1 MKKMTLTEFDVPA
14 VNVGGNFSIQPDE
27 YLDKITINKII
38 VLPLCNIQG
47 NIESKTAKDSVII
60 VLEGSGSMEVNGTR
74 VPVKSGD
81 VIQIKADETFNITND
96 TLDSS
101 LQFISLFPKK

>member
-1 MKKMTLTEFDVPA
+1 MTLTDFDVA
-14 VNVGGNFSIQPDE
+14 TVNVGGNFSIQPDE
-27 YLDKITINKII
+27 YLDSITINRIV
-38 VLPLCNIQG
+38 VLPLCHIQG

-60 VLEGSGSMEVNGTR
+60 ILDGSGSMEVNGNR

-96 TLDSS
+96 TLDSN
-101 LQFISLFPKK
+101 LQFVSLFSKK